1 MLDLDQQDIELL
13 VDELTDES
21 FAQAQEI
28 YSNGK
33 HSDGYSLQGFSIN
46 NNIQMK
52 VNGTGSYYETF
63 QKFVDYYGAFDY
75 ADQLIGAAYNK
86 TSVELNGKSFDFSN
100 YSFVGRAG
108 TYELSAEDCHGQ
120 KRRLTSCN

>member
-1 MLDLDQQDIELL
+1 MLDLDQRDIELL
-13 VDELTDES
+13 IDELNDES

-28 YSNGK
+28 YTNGK
-33 HSDGYSLQGFSIN
+33 HSDGYSLQGFSIY

-52 VNGTGSYYETF
+52 VNGNGSYYETF

-75 ADQLIGAAYNK
+75 ADHFISAAYNK
-86 TSVELNGKSFDFSN
+86 TSVDLNGKSFDFSN

-108 TYELSAEDCHGQ
+108 TYELSEAEHYHGN
-120 KRRLTSCN
+120 RRR